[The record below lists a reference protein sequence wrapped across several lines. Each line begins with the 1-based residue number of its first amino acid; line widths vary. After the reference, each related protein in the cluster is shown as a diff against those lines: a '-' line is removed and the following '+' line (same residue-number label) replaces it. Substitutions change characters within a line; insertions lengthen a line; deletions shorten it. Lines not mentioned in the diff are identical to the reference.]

1 MRRCCIHNAPVLLFL
16 ISPTT
21 AAPTAVFPINSQVP
35 PVSRVSRPFQFTFSD
50 STFSSPANNITYT
63 LTSAPVWLELD
74 SFGRTF
80 TGTPTTADVGS
91 SNFSLVASDENGFT
105 SMPVTFVTAVE
116 PGPGLGLDVAL
127 QLSKQGLFSDPD
139 RLILAPASP
148 INISFSHDTFTNTNA
163 DTIFYANCANNTPLP
178 SWLHFDPDSLL
189 FSGVSPQ
196 AQAAGTRTQNFGVH
210 LIASDVA
217 GFSGAAA
224 TFNIVVES
232 HVFAFRNTSYTLQIR
247 GGQSVQ
253 YQDLLAGLSL
263 DGNPVSSGDL
273 NQTQGSAPTWL
284 SLDPES
290 LVLSGTAP
298 GDVSSSNFTLTVTD
312 RYGDQAETTI
322 VLEALSPTGTDG
334 TASTSTTL
342 SSSQTAILPEP
353 TTPNPD
359 SANQQAQLHPRKRR
373 WLVAAIV
380 GPTVLVI
387 AIIAFWYCSRQRQK
401 KRRSSAGLIS
411 SVRNRRPLSEK
422 SEEYQVIAPQTPRQT
437 NESQSVVRPP
447 RVELNKRL
455 SRWRWSGMDFQRN
468 SQIIEYAEPSNQTG
482 NASLYS
488 KRKRQPVQSTRHL
501 GLQETHSWLSLSSNE
516 GISSPSPPP
525 KSRKRKRRQHQS
537 TSTWA
542 GSSGP
547 LSALRQSGGAG
558 PVLGHG
564 HGRIFEHGPS
574 LTHNPFSSANKL
586 PGRGHGSG
594 VPAALS
600 YIRRSWQKASQS
612 SWTSTSGGTTTTTS
626 SGSRIRMP
634 GSQKSQ
640 DLAVWPRPPTSSRA
654 LNVFLP
660 PPHSAARNEFGAL
673 ASDNQNRR
681 STIRIVDD
689 ILDESTAP
697 VSKQMYIKQRA
708 RKRNRENALFAAGP
722 SARLSSLSKIGKPS
736 RSAASKVTPRFSVS
750 SVYSQQQ
757 GEDGTPGGK
766 LPDPAV
772 ASPLRDTNNR
782 EDQCS
787 EKETP
792 PDTQSSVPVGL
803 ATPLQ
808 TRSLSASPQRRP
820 FAATARAY
828 LTKRSRSRLRGSR
841 SSTATLNLAE
851 EPRIVSSNPF
861 VAPLNAVLE
870 PSSPAL
876 SPPLVTSSPL
886 ESADVQSEEQHDQR
900 PNPEPDL
907 NRYDFSDLVERS
919 SETSAVSDRGDGR
932 DDQVLGSRDGRTRSR
947 STGRDG

>member
-1 MRRCCIHNAPVLLFL
+1 MYNALVLLFL

-35 PVSRVSRPFQFTFSD
+35 PVSRVSRPFQFTFSG
-50 STFSSPANNITYT
+50 STFSSPANNITYI
-63 LTSAPVWLELD
+63 LTSAPAWLELD
-74 SFGRTF
+74 SFSRTF
-80 TGTPTTADVGS
+80 TGTPTTADEGS
-91 SNFSLVASDENGFT
+91 SNFSLVASDENGST
-105 SMPVTFVTAVE
+105 SMPVTFVTAIE

-127 QLSKQGLFSDPD
+127 QLSRQGIFSDPD
-139 RLILAPASP
+139 RLILAPESP
-148 INISFSHDTFTNTNA
+148 INISFSHDTFTNTNP

-189 FSGVSPQ
+189 FSGVAPQ
-196 AQAAGTRTQNFGVH
+196 AQAAGTITQDFGVH

-217 GFSGAAA
+217 GFSGAVA

-232 HVFAFRNTSYTLQIR
+232 HVFAFRNTSYTLQIC
-247 GGQSVQ
+247 GGQNVQ
-253 YQDLLAGLSL
+253 YQDLSAGLSL
-263 DGNPVSSGDL
+263 DGNPITPGDL
-273 NQTQGSAPTWL
+273 THIQGSAPAWL
-284 SLDPES
+284 SLNPES

-298 GDVSSSNFTLTVTD
+298 GDVSSSNFTITVTD
-312 RYGDQAETTI
+312 KYGDQAEATI
-322 VLEALSPTGTDG
+322 VLEALFPAGSDG

-353 TTPNPD
+353 TAPNPD
-359 SANQQAQLHPRKRR
+359 SADRQAPLHPRKRR
-373 WLVAAIV
+373 WLVAAII

-387 AIIAFWYCSRQRQK
+387 AIVAFWYCSRHRQR
-401 KRRSSAGLIS
+401 KRRSSPGLIA

-422 SEEYQVIAPQTPRQT
+422 FEEYQIIAPQAPQQT
-437 NESQSVVRPP
+437 SRSQSVVRPP
-447 RVELNKRL
+447 RVELSKRL
-455 SRWRWSGMDFQRN
+455 SRWRWSGVDFQRH

-482 NASLYS
+482 NTSLYG
-488 KRKRQPVQSTRHL
+488 KRKRQPIQSTRQL

-547 LSALRQSGGAG
+547 LSALRQGGGAG

-564 HGRIFEHGPS
+564 HGRIFDHGPS
-574 LTHNPFSSANKL
+574 LTHNPFSFANKL

-660 PPHSAARNEFGAL
+660 PPHLATRNEFS
-673 ASDNQNRR
+673 ASAADDQNRR

-689 ILDESTAP
+689 AQDESLNP

-736 RSAASKVTPRFSVS
+736 RSAASRVAPRFSVS

-757 GEDGTPGGK
+757 GEDETPGGK
-766 LPDPAV
+766 PPGPAV
-772 ASPLRDTNNR
+772 TSPLRETNDR
-782 EDQCS
+782 EDQFS
-787 EKETP
+787 ERETP
-792 PDTQSSVPVGL
+792 LHRQSFVPVGL
-803 ATPLQ
+803 ATPSQ
-808 TRSLSASPQRRP
+808 TRSFSESPQRRP

-841 SSTATLNLAE
+841 SSTATLNIVE
-851 EPRIVSSNPF
+851 EPPDVSSHPF
-861 VAPLNAVLE
+861 IAPLNAVVE
-870 PSSPAL
+870 PSSPSL

-886 ESADVQSEEQHDQR
+886 ESTDVQSKEQHDQR
-900 PNPEPDL
+900 PIPEPES
-907 NRYDFSDLVERS
+907 NRYDFSDLIERS
-919 SETSAVSDRGDGR
+919 SEVTAASDVDDGR
-932 DDQVLGSRDGRTRSR
+932 DDQVLGSRDERRRNRSSER
-947 STGRDG
+947 G